1 MVTLRNFDAS
11 KGEHVDMIKVSIVE
25 RLYYVQFSSIILV
38 FKCHGELLTQFF
50 PHVHPCIPRALY
62 RDILAVN

>member
-1 MVTLRNFDAS
+1 MTLRNFDAS
-11 KGEHVDMIKVSIVE
+11 KGEHVDMIKVSIVKWS
-25 RLYYVQFSSIILV
+25 YYMQFSSIILA

-62 RDILAVN
+62 HDILVVN